1 MAAGHAHAKSMH
13 VRARLAER
21 CILSDQLECAIR
33 AMPYQVCS
41 RDALQVRTLVQQEM
55 YRALS
60 DFDALVSPAAPTT
73 AYRLGAV
80 KDDPLEMYKGDLMTI
95 NVNLA
100 GQQEDLPDHLH
111 TWLEQSMTVPT
122 THQPA

>member
-1 MAAGHAHAKSMH
+1 MHLVRSVRVWDEGHALSGMQLRC
-13 VRARLAER
+13 RA
-21 CILSDQLECAIR
+21 
-33 AMPYQVCS
+33 
-41 RDALQVRTLVQQEM
+41 QVRTLVQQEM

-100 GQQEDLPDHLH
+100 GQQEDLPITSTLGC
-111 TWLEQSMTVPT
+111 
-122 THQPA
+122 

>member
-1 MAAGHAHAKSMH
+1 
-13 VRARLAER
+13 
-21 CILSDQLECAIR
+21 
-33 AMPYQVCS
+33 
-41 RDALQVRTLVQQEM
+41 M

-100 GQQEDLPDHLH
+100 GQQEDLQVISTLG
-111 TWLEQSMTVPT
+111 WSYR
-122 THQPA
+122 

>member
-1 MAAGHAHAKSMH
+1 
-13 VRARLAER
+13 
-21 CILSDQLECAIR
+21 
-33 AMPYQVCS
+33 
-41 RDALQVRTLVQQEM
+41 M

-100 GQQEDLPDHLH
+100 GQREDLQVISTLG
-111 TWLEQSMTVPT
+111 WSYR
-122 THQPA
+122 

>member
-1 MAAGHAHAKSMH
+1 MQQDC
-13 VRARLAER
+13 LA
-21 CILSDQLECAIR
+21 
-33 AMPYQVCS
+33 
-41 RDALQVRTLVQQEM
+41 QVRTLVQQEM

-80 KDDPLEMYKGDLMTI
+80 KDNPLEMYKGDLMTI

-100 GQQEDLPDHLH
+100 GQQNIPPKHLH
-111 TWLEQSMTVPT
+111 T
-122 THQPA
+122 

>member
-1 MAAGHAHAKSMH
+1 MWLQAMH
-13 VRARLAER
+13 RPECASARTFGWS
-21 CILSDQLECAIR
+21 CILSNQSECGMR
-33 AMPYQVCS
+33 AMPHQVCS

-100 GQQEDLPDHLH
+100 G
-111 TWLEQSMTVPT
+111 
-122 THQPA
+122 

>member
-1 MAAGHAHAKSMH
+1 MQQRC
-13 VRARLAER
+13 RA
-21 CILSDQLECAIR
+21 
-33 AMPYQVCS
+33 
-41 RDALQVRTLVQQEM
+41 QVRTLVQQEM

-100 GQQEDLPDHLH
+100 GQQEDLPITSILGCW
-111 TWLEQSMTVPT
+111 TFMTVPT
-122 THQPA
+122 TH

>member
-1 MAAGHAHAKSMH
+1 MLPPRM
-13 VRARLAER
+13 
-21 CILSDQLECAIR
+21 QLR
-33 AMPYQVCS
+33 FLV
-41 RDALQVRTLVQQEM
+41 QVRTLVQQEM
-55 YRALS
+55 YRAVS

-100 GQQEDLPDHLH
+100 GQQEDLPDYRQ
-111 TWLEQSMTVPT
+111 TWLEQLMTVST
-122 THQPA
+122 TR